1 VEEIEVPLET
11 AHEEIHHQ
19 AHEAPMKSWIMGVAL
34 SSSLLAVMAAIAALM
49 AGHDV
54 NEAMINQ
61 IQASDKWS
69 YYQAK
74 GIKSSLIEA
83 RLDMATNLEEKK
95 KEALKEKIAR
105 YKEEQAEIQTEAA
118 KLEVESKIN
127 LHRHEYWAGAVTFF
141 QIAIALSAISIVVK
155 KKSIWKLSLGIGSI
169 GLCSLI
175 YAILSLVKIVH

>member
-1 VEEIEVPLET
+1 MEEIEVPLET

-61 IQASDKWS
+61 IQASDKWA

-74 GIKSSLIEA
+74 GIKSSLMEA
-83 RLDMATNLEEKK
+83 RLELGTNLDEKK
-95 KEALKEKIAR
+95 REKLNDKIAD
-105 YKEEQAEIQTEAA
+105 YKKEQAEIKEEAD
-118 KLEVESKIN
+118 KLEVESKHN

-155 KKSIWKLSLGIGSI
+155 KKFIWKTSLAIGSI

-175 YAILSLVKIVH
+175 YALFSFVKGN

>member
-1 VEEIEVPLET
+1 MEEIEVPLEA
-11 AHEEIHHQ
+11 AHEEIHHN

-61 IQASDKWS
+61 IQASDKWA
-69 YYQAK
+69 YFQAK

-83 RLDMATNLEEKK
+83 RLDLATNLDEKK
-95 KEALKEKIAR
+95 IESLKEKMSE
-105 YKEEQAEIQTEAA
+105 YKKEQSEIKAEAD
-118 KLEVESKIN
+118 KLEVESHHN

-141 QIAIALSAISIVVK
+141 QIAIALSAISIVVRK
-155 KKSIWKLSLGIGSI
+155 KIIWKVSLAIGSV
-169 GLCSLI
+169 GLCSLM
-175 YAILSLVKIVH
+175 YALFTLFKAI

>member
-1 VEEIEVPLET
+1 MEEIEVPLEA
-11 AHEEIHHQ
+11 AHEEIHHN

-61 IQASDKWS
+61 IQASDKWA
-69 YYQAK
+69 YFQAK

-83 RLDMATNLEEKK
+83 RLELGTNLDEKK
-95 KEALKEKIAR
+95 IESLKEKMSE
-105 YKEEQAEIQTEAA
+105 YKKEQSEIKSEAD
-118 KLEVESKIN
+118 KLEAESHHN

-141 QIAIALSAISIVVK
+141 QIAIALSAISIVVRK
-155 KKSIWKLSLGIGSI
+155 KIIWKVSLAIGSV

-175 YAILSLVKIVH
+175 YALFTLVKAI